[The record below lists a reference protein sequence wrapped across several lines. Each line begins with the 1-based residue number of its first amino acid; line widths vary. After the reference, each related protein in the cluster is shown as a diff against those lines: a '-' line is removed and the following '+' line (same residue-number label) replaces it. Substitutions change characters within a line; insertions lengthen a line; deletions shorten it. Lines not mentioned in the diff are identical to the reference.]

1 MINIAGLMIGF
12 AAFLLIFLVI
22 KYEKSFDDFH
32 SDINNIYRVIRNGK
46 NINVR
51 EYRAGVPFPVTQTLR
66 TEAPQLKNAAAI
78 YCGYNVQV
86 DVTGGEWICI
96 KEI

>member
-1 MINIAGLMIGF
+1 MRKASI
-12 AAFLLIFLVI
+12 IFI
-22 KYEKSFDDFH
+22 RDR
-32 SDINNIYRVIRNGK
+32 NNIYRVVRIGK
-46 NINVR
+46 NIVDT

-78 YCGYNVQV
+78 FARYNVQV
-86 DVTGGEWICI
+86 DVTAAEWLCF